1 MSDVFLLGAGFS
13 KAISADMP
21 LLSDLSTQ
29 IKERLRESGTDLPS
43 PLPTL
48 GDNLE
53 LWLSYLSQPHP
64 WLGESK
70 NLKNQ
75 AMALDITNAVR
86 ETLNEQEHLAI
97 QKECPTWLKELTRY
111 WHKNK
116 SGVITLNYDTLV
128 ERAAAT
134 IETGGKSTLT
144 AGQLY
149 PVPFTLASRRDGNP
163 FSNDEVET
171 FTLFKL
177 HGSINW
183 FYSGAADSTGE
194 TIYYTSTYSW
204 ERDDS
209 RELPQQEAVS
219 DKVPLIVP
227 PTTEKVRFFQHESLK
242 RIWTRALDS
251 ISQATR
257 LFVLG
262 YSLPMTD
269 LAIRLFLNEVGIACP
284 KKELYVVNRDCKI
297 VDGYKELLGRTFEVN
312 KKYVGE
318 NAVKRLVNEEFG
330 KSVIMGGGIGGRE

>member
-13 KAISADMP
+13 KAISEDMP
-21 LLSDLSTQ
+21 LLSDLSAN
-29 IKERLRESGTDLPS
+29 IKEHLKERGIDLPS

-64 WLGESK
+64 WLGESN

-75 AMALDITNAVR
+75 AMALDITNEVR
-86 ETLNEQEHLAI
+86 DILKEKEYVATQ
-97 QKECPTWLKELTRY
+97 QECPTWLQELTRH
-111 WHKNK
+111 WHDNK
-116 SGVITLNYDTLV
+116 TGVITLNYDTLV
-128 ERAAAT
+128 ERAAT
-134 IETGGKSTLT
+134 MITTGENAPPT

-149 PVPFTLASRRDGNP
+149 PVQLTLSTRRAHMV
-163 FSNDEVET
+163 FSESAVDT

-183 FYSGAADSTGE
+183 YYSGAAESTGE
-194 TIYYTSTYSW
+194 TIYYTDTYQWAQGHSN
-204 ERDDS
+204 ES
-209 RELPQQEAVS
+209 REQDAVS

-284 KKELYVVNRDCKI
+284 KKELYVVNRDCKV
-297 VDGYKELLGRTFEVN
+297 VDGYKELLGKTFEVN

-318 NAVKRLVNEEFG
+318 NAIERLVNEEF
-330 KSVIMGGGIGGRE
+330 R